1 MWETDIKVAEILNE
15 HHQDQQKK
23 INEKRHPCTKYDI
36 GDWVWVKRP
45 PAVGGVGLKSL
56 WHGAYR
62 IVAQNGEDS
71 YQVKNADSTLTGVH
85 ATQLARCEPSVCT
98 QRGYSP
104 RALLPVHWLSQR
116 MSFLPGR
123 LGVDGGHLSAV
134 LQPTS
139 PQPQKLGSFADCG
152 FPARGPTGLDPPV

>member
-1 MWETDIKVAEILNE
+1 MTFFYRMWETDTKVADILNE
-15 HHQDQQKK
+15 HHKELQRKV
-23 INEKRHPCTKYDI
+23 NEKRHPCTKYDI

-85 ATQLARCEPSVCT
+85 ATQLAKCTWEPL
-98 QRGYSP
+98 GELP
-104 RALLPVHWLSQR
+104 RKH
-116 MSFLPGR
+116 
-123 LGVDGGHLSAV
+123 
-134 LQPTS
+134 
-139 PQPQKLGSFADCG
+139 QKLRIPPDSQSDQEEGSAEEDEVG
-152 FPARGPTGLDPPV
+152 DEGREVDDAEQ